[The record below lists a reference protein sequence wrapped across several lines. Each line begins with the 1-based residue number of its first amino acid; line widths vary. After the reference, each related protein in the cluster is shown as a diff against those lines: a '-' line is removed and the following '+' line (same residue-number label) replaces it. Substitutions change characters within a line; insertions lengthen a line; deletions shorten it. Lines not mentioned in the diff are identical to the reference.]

1 VLRSTASSRLLRLF
15 LLDLDSGS
23 AGVVAANRAGV
34 MGLLGLLAVR
44 TRLQM
49 RDRYRVVGATV
60 TLSSV

>member
-1 VLRSTASSRLLRLF
+1 
-15 LLDLDSGS
+15 
-23 AGVVAANRAGV
+23 